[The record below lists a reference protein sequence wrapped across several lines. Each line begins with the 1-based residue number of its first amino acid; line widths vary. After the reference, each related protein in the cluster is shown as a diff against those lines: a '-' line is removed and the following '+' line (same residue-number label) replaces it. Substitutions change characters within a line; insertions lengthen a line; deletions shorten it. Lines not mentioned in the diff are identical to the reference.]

1 MGNHCRI
8 EESEVLNQG
17 VGPIGLLNCKYRGVK
32 MGRNRVKKFCP

>member
-17 VGPIGLLNCKYRGVK
+17 VGPIGLLNCKYGSIKENDQR
-32 MGRNRVKKFCP
+32 